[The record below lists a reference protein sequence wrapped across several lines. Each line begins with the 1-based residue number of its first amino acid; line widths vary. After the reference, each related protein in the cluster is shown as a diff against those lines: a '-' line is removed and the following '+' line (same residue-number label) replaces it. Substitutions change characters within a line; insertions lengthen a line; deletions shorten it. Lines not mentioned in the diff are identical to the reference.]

1 MNTESPKQNI
11 RGRFGTCKKACFFLL
26 FPENMNSSLSGIEN
40 NSKVEDVDILSAG
53 DKGFA
58 DIDIGK
64 PEILIPN
71 EFVRK
76 YVNLNVH

>member
-1 MNTESPKQNI
+1 
-11 RGRFGTCKKACFFLL
+11 
-26 FPENMNSSLSGIEN
+26 MNSPLSGIEN

-58 DIDIGK
+58 DIDIEK
-64 PEILIPN
+64 PEILTPKK
-71 EFVRK
+71 FVGK